1 MNQNEILLKKTL
13 SSVLGVGSDVLDDDS
28 SMDTIDTWDSVKHL
42 NLVLALEDTFA
53 ITFTEEQT
61 MEIISYQLIKIVLA
75 EHGVS
80 FDI

>member
-1 MNQNEILLKKTL
+1 MNQNVILLKKTL
-13 SSVLGVGSDVLDDDS
+13 SNVLGVGQDALDDDS
-28 SMDTIDTWDSVKHL
+28 SMDTISTWDSVKHL
-42 NLVLALEDTFA
+42 NLVLALEDAFA

-61 MEIISYQLIKIVLA
+61 MEIISYQLIKLVLA

>member
-13 SSVLGVGSDVLDDDS
+13 SNVLGVGSDALDDDS
-28 SMDTIDTWDSVKHL
+28 SMDTISTWDSVKHL
-42 NLVLALEDTFA
+42 NLVLALEDAFS

-61 MEIISYQLIKIVLA
+61 MEIISYPLIKLVLA

>member
-13 SSVLGVGSDVLDDDS
+13 SNVLGVGADSLDDNS
-28 SMDTIDTWDSVKHL
+28 SMDTISTWDSVKHL
-42 NLVLALEDTFA
+42 NLVLALEDAFN

-61 MEIISYQLIKIVLA
+61 LEIISYPLIKLVLA